1 MSALPI
7 TFTLPPLVRDNP
19 ATSNRRTK
27 AARRATHHSGIHTVP
42 SSSTTGAG
50 NLRFDFA
57 SLYHTYRRRI
67 YSQCVC
73 MLHNYDDAEDA
84 AQEVFLQLF
93 RKVHTFRGESSFST
107 WLYRLT
113 TNCVLMEIRRRR
125 HSRRESTCPQAGIGA
140 DIGDAVLDRPPDS
153 FQAPSTHIFDRVS
166 ITVAMSQL
174 PTGYQRIFQL
184 HDVEGYT
191 HEEISTTLGI
201 RVGTS
206 KSQLH
211 KARLR
216 MRQLLQTAERGI
228 GNSFPA

>member
-27 AARRATHHSGIHTVP
+27 AARTATHHSGIHTVP
-42 SSSTTGAG
+42 STSTTGAG

-67 YSQCVC
+67 YSQCFC

-125 HSRRESTCPQAGIGA
+125 HRMREATPPRPALAPIWEMLFWTDRWTLSRLHHTQYSIASALLSLCRNCPRATKG
-140 DIGDAVLDRPPDS
+140 
-153 FQAPSTHIFDRVS
+153 FFNCT
-166 ITVAMSQL
+166 MSK
-174 PTGYQRIFQL
+174 
-184 HDVEGYT
+184 
-191 HEEISTTLGI
+191 GI
-201 RVGTS
+201 RTKRFPQRWASESGRRNRNYTRHGSGCVNFCKPPKEAS
-206 KSQLH
+206 
-211 KARLR
+211 
-216 MRQLLQTAERGI
+216 E
-228 GNSFPA
+228 NSFPA